1 MWNDDSSRIS
11 FYFGG
16 FLTPTQKSLVQVRLL
31 QFGHSSFKHV
41 LYLLLS
47 QVIMNLTPYREHVFF
62 TRVPASEEW
71 YSKPV
76 PKSISG
82 FRLQYRWNWYLLTWP
97 RKTKWMGIYFE

>member
-47 QVIMNLTPYREHVFF
+47 QVIMNLTPYREHVFS
-62 TRVPASEEW
+62 RV
-71 YSKPV
+71 YLPV
-76 PKSISG
+76 KNDTPNQSQSQ
-82 FRLQYRWNWYLLTWP
+82 FRVSAYNIVGTD
-97 RKTKWMGIYFE
+97 IY